1 MFPSITKSMS
11 QRHILPKLGSIP
23 LGIKSII
30 IGIDTSWYQPELS
43 RKDAEEHL
51 DTHCSG
57 TFVFRRSET
66 VPAEYYNANR
76 LLVMSLNTN
85 IGVTHFIVIYKNRKW
100 ALVGKQPTF
109 NNLGDLILYFAS
121 VLSSRK
127 YNTYLV
133 KSLPIYNVYTLE

>member
-1 MFPSITKSMS
+1 MS
-11 QRHILPKLGSIP
+11 QRHTLPKLGSIP

-30 IGIDTSWYQPELS
+30 IGIDPSWYQPELL
-43 RKDAEEHL
+43 RKDAEERL
-51 DTHCSG
+51 GAHCSG

-66 VPAEYYNANR
+66 MSAEYYTAER

-85 IGVTHFIVIYKNRKW
+85 IGVTHFIVIYRNRKW
-100 ALVGKQPTF
+100 MLVGKQPTF

-121 VLSSRK
+121 VLPSRK

-133 KSLPIYNVYTLE
+133 KSLPIYNVYTL